1 MVRASKLAVLAAV
14 ALLALLSSRAWAGDV
29 PTTFANPQS
38 VMLIGYS
45 GHAMEPFISHD
56 GRVLLFNNSND
67 PKENTELHWAERV
80 TDLRFRY
87 RGKIEGVNSPALE
100 GVPSLD
106 RDGWLYFVSTR
117 SYETS
122 LATIYRA
129 RFRNGAATDPELV
142 PGLSLNIP
150 GMVNFDLEIS
160 ADGTWLVGVDGD
172 LTGGPIPRSA
182 DMFIARRTGAGFE
195 RVANSQDLLRAL
207 NTTDLEYAP
216 AISRDGL
223 ELFFTRMTG
232 ALWWRKLTIEHA
244 VRATTDAPFGPPKT
258 IAAIEGTVEAPS
270 LSSDGRTLYY
280 HAKTGDLYRLYAV
293 TRP

>member
-1 MVRASKLAVLAAV
+1 M
-14 ALLALLSSRAWAGDV
+14 
-29 PTTFANPQS
+29 
-38 VMLIGYS
+38 GYS
-45 GHAMEPFISHD
+45 GHAMEPFIAPD
-56 GRVLLFNNSND
+56 GRILLFNNSND
-67 PKENTELHWAERV
+67 PKENTDLHWAERV
-80 TDLRFRY
+80 TDLTFRY

-117 SYETS
+117 SYEATLS
-122 LATIYRA
+122 TIYRA
-129 RFRNGAATDPELV
+129 KFRNGIATAPELV
-142 PGLSLNIP
+142 PGLSPNIP

-182 DMFIARRTGAGFE
+182 DMFLARRTGAGFE
-195 RVANSQDLLRAL
+195 RVSNSQGLLRAI
-207 NTTDLEYAP
+207 NTSVLEYAP

-232 ALWWRKLTIEHA
+232 ALFWRKLTIEHA
-244 VRATTDAPFGPPKT
+244 VRATADDPFGPSKT

-270 LSSDGRTLYY
+270 LASDGRTLYY
-280 HAKTGDLYRLYAV
+280 HAKVDDLYRLYAV

>member
-1 MVRASKLAVLAAV
+1 MIKRATAIVSLAACV
-14 ALLALLSSRAWAGDV
+14 ALAPSRAVTGGISG
-29 PTTFANPQS
+29 TFSNPQP
-38 VMLIGYS
+38 VTLMGYS
-45 GHAMEPFISHD
+45 GHAMEPFIAPD
-56 GRVLLFNNSND
+56 GRILLFNNSND
-67 PKENTELHWAERV
+67 PKENTDLHWAERV
-80 TDLRFRY
+80 TDLTFRY

-117 SYETS
+117 SYEATLS
-122 LATIYRA
+122 TIYRA
-129 RFRNGAATDPELV
+129 KFRNGIATAPELV
-142 PGLSLNIP
+142 PGLSPNIP

-182 DMFIARRTGAGFE
+182 DMFLARRTGAGFE
-195 RVANSQDLLRAL
+195 RVSNSQGLLRAI
-207 NTTDLEYAP
+207 NTSVLEYAP

-232 ALWWRKLTIEHA
+232 ALFWRKLTIEHA
-244 VRATTDAPFGPPKT
+244 VRATADDPFGPSKT

-270 LSSDGRTLYY
+270 LASDGRTLYY
-280 HAKTGDLYRLYAV
+280 HAKVDDLYRLYAV